1 MPPLPPTLPFFP
13 PFSNTDMDDNA
24 LLNEAHVGEAQ
35 VQSQE
40 LYELVAKWRGEEI
53 DLGALPGG
61 CVGREGGRG
70 GVGC

>member
-1 MPPLPPTLPFFP
+1 
-13 PFSNTDMDDNA
+13 MDDNA

>member
-1 MPPLPPTLPFFP
+1 MPMPFLPPSLTPSSSLPP
-13 PFSNTDMDDNA
+13 PPDMDDNA
-24 LLNEAHVGEAQ
+24 LLAEAHVPEAQ

-61 CVGREGGRG
+61 
-70 GVGC
+70 